1 MQIRSRT
8 PTYTLNFSL
17 LCLSACICQ
26 SLYADTTSPSSV
38 ILPALKV
45 EATRTDTTWL
55 NTPASVYRI
64 EQNKNQ
70 NNLGVNLTETLKGV
84 PGLQI
89 NNRENY
95 AQDLQISMRGF
106 GARSTFGVRGIRLY
120 VDGIPATMPDGQ
132 GQTSNIDLNTLSH
145 IEVLG
150 GPFSSL
156 YGNSSGGTVL
166 TTTKQGEGRDSI
178 ELGYTTG
185 SHNKNRGDIVLQ
197 GGSDQASEPSY
208 IISTSYF
215 NTDGY
220 RDHSEANKTL
230 SNAKLTWDLNDGSK
244 INWMI
249 NHVDIT
255 ANDPQG
261 LNRQQWKQNP
271 KQVNDAKNVYN
282 VRKET
287 KQTQT
292 GLTWSKPIN
301 DKHQIDGMVYAGQR
315 EVTQYQSIP
324 KGAKSPTLGLDAN
337 GNPKPSTTQMNP
349 KHAGGVIDFDRVYYG
364 TDWHWTAKELIK
376 NTRLTLGFAFD
387 YMDEDR
393 KGFENFDENDK
404 FGVKGNIRRNEANS
418 LWNLDPYLQAS
429 WNIVPSLRL
438 DAGVRYSNVHY
449 KSKDFYTKA
458 AEYPADKPNG
468 DDSGKTDYDK
478 VLPSA
483 ALTWEITPAWN
494 VYASYAKGFETPTFT
509 EMAYSKNDGMNFD
522 LKPSDSD
529 NYEIGLKT
537 QNLLGDFTVAVFQ
550 SHTENDIVSDAT
562 VDGRA
567 TYKNADKTLRQGV
580 EVSWNKNL
588 WRDLSAQA
596 SYSFIDAT
604 FDADVPNN
612 DPKKIV
618 KSGNYIPGLA
628 KNQAFLGLG
637 WLPETGFNAGVD
649 VKYMDKIY
657 VDDINSDTAPDYITV
672 NANIGYVWKNDDWK
686 VRSYVRAD
694 NLFDV
699 NYIGSVIVNDGNG
712 RFYEPADGINW
723 SAGLSVTKA
732 F

>member
-1 MQIRSRT
+1 MQKKIST
-8 PTYTLNFSL
+8 QTLNFSL

-26 SLYADTTSPSSV
+26 SLYAETETSSNV
-38 ILPALKV
+38 VLPTLKI
-45 EATRTDTTWL
+45 EATRTDTSWL
-55 NTPASVYRI
+55 NTPASVYRV

-84 PGLQI
+84 PGLQL

-132 GQTSNIDLNTLSH
+132 GQTSNIDLSSLDH

-156 YGNSSGGTVL
+156 YGNSSGGTIL

-178 ELGYTTG
+178 ELGYSTG
-185 SHNKNRGDIVLQ
+185 SHNKNRGDIILQ
-197 GGSDQASEPSY
+197 GGADKAGEPSY
-208 IISTSYF
+208 VVSTSYF
-215 NTDGY
+215 DTDGY

-261 LNRQQWKQNP
+261 LTRAQWKENP
-271 KQVNDAKNVYN
+271 KQQVAFSKKFN
-282 VRKET
+282 VRKEIE
-287 KQTQT
+287 QTQT

-301 DKHQIDGMVYAGQR
+301 EKNQIDAMVYAGHR

-324 KGAKSPTLGLDAN
+324 DTKQQNINS
-337 GNPKPSTTQMNP
+337 
-349 KHAGGVIDFDRVYYG
+349 AGGVIDFDRNYYG
-364 TDWHWTAKELIK
+364 TDWHWTGKDLIP
-376 NTRLTLGFAFD
+376 NTRITAGFAFD

-393 KGFENFDENDK
+393 FGYNNFIENDGVK
-404 FGVKGNIRRNEANS
+404 QFGVKGAQRRNEDNS

-429 WNIVPSLRL
+429 WNIIPAVRL

-449 KSKDFYTKA
+449 NSDDNYLI
-458 AEYPADKPNG
+458 NG
-468 DDSGKTDYDK
+468 DDSDKTDYSK

-483 ALTWEITPAWN
+483 ALSWEITPAWN

-509 EMAYSKNDGMNFD
+509 EMAYSVIPNTSGFNFG
-522 LKPSDSD
+522 LKPATSD

-537 QNLLGDFTVAVFQ
+537 QNLLGDFTAAVFQ
-550 SHTENDIVSDAT
+550 SKTKNDIVSAGSLE
-562 VDGRA
+562 GRS
-567 TYKNADKTLRQGV
+567 TFRNADKTLREGF
-580 EVSWNKNL
+580 EFSWNKRL
-588 WRDLSAQA
+588 WRDLTAQA
-596 SYSFIDAT
+596 SYSYLDAT
-604 FDADVPNN
+604 FDSDIEAIEEDGEVTVPFVN
-612 DPKKIV
+612 
-618 KSGNYIPGLA
+618 SGKYIPGVA
-628 KNQAFLGLG
+628 KNQAYFALG
-637 WLPETGFNAGVD
+637 WLPEVGFNAGID
-649 VKYMDKIY
+649 VKYSDKIY
-657 VDDINSDTAPDYITV
+657 INDVNSDAAPSYVIT
-672 NANIGYVWKNDDWK
+672 NANIGYTWKNDDWK
-686 VRSYVRAD
+686 IRTYARVD
-694 NLFDV
+694 NLFDK
-699 NYIGSVIVNDGNG
+699 NYIGSVIVNDSNG
-712 RFYEPADGINW
+712 TAKEPEKGRYFEPADGINW